1 MNDAIGPLYKQV
13 IAGVRYLLFRSGPL
27 TYSTNQGG
35 AFLKTRPELDRPD
48 TQLYFTPISFDHS
61 SKTNKKLQLDNFSGI
76 TFVASPCRPESR
88 GRLEIKS
95 RDVDA
100 QPAIYPNY
108 LATDNDVRTMVDSL
122 KILQRISQTN
132 PMAEVI
138 EAGVRPA
145 GRKLD
150 DEQLEAH
157 AKMTCKTTYHPTS
170 TCTMG
175 VNTNTS
181 VVDPRLKVHGINKL
195 RVIDASITP
204 LMISGNTN
212 AMSTMIGEKG
222 SDLVLADHR

>member
-1 MNDAIGPLYKQV
+1 
-13 IAGVRYLLFRSGPL
+13 
-27 TYSTNQGG
+27 
-35 AFLKTRPELDRPD
+35 
-48 TQLYFTPISFDHS
+48 
-61 SKTNKKLQLDNFSGI
+61 
-76 TFVASPCRPESR
+76 
-88 GRLEIKS
+88 
-95 RDVDA
+95 
-100 QPAIYPNY
+100 
-108 LATDNDVRTMVDSL
+108 MVDSL